1 MEIFPAIDL
10 LDSQAVRLIQGKY
23 DQKTVY
29 SSDIGLLAD
38 EFISKGAKNLHVVDL
53 NGARSGKTTNIDSIE
68 KLCKK
73 NIFIQLGGGIRTED
87 NIASMLDIGVDR
99 VILGTVAAKN
109 PNFVEA
115 MAKKYGAAIAVG
127 VDAKD
132 EVVAVN
138 GWEQLTQL
146 NSVDFC
152 RNMYNVGI
160 KTIIYTDIG
169 RDGMLTGTNMA
180 VYKQLNKIKGLDII
194 ASGGISFIQEIEE
207 LANMG
212 IYAAILGK
220 ALYENKIDLK
230 QAIERAKL
238 LC

>member
-115 MAKKYGAAIAVG
+115 MAKKNGAAIAVG